1 MICSAKRKVLDGLN
15 KRYIYG
21 RVVCL
26 MPLADAG
33 MLSSSNLF
41 TAANPTVIIILA
53 FIAHD
58 HFPRRDGSSSTP
70 RGQI

>member
-33 MLSSSNLF
+33 MLSPSNLF
-41 TAANPTVIIILA
+41 TAANPIVIIILA

-58 HFPRRDGSSSTP
+58 HFPR
-70 RGQI
+70 